1 MRMLK
6 HVFNGRRGVQTPAEY
21 LDLSTV
27 AAEDDDAATTADAP
41 SQSTLVRLA
50 EVETQRDLL
59 EAKDALYNGQ
69 VVIVYTD
76 RLGQSEL
83 TEQLVIDELLS
94 VVRETDGDIVK
105 KVNGQIIAT
114 PGPYVVG
121 REKIGGA

>member
-1 MRMLK
+1 MLK
-6 HVFNGRRGVQTPAEY
+6 HVFNGRRGSHTPGEY
-21 LDLSTV
+21 LDLEELSGTE
-27 AAEDDDAATTADAP
+27 AAAGGADKRP
-41 SQSTLVRLA
+41 GSTLIRLA
-50 EVETQRDLL
+50 EIETQRDLL
-59 EAKDALYNGQ
+59 AVKDALYDGH

-114 PGPYVVG
+114 PAPIAVG
-121 REKIGGA
+121 REKIGGD

>member
-6 HVFNGRRGVQTPAEY
+6 HVFNGRRGDRTPAEY
-21 LDLSTV
+21 TDLSSTT
-27 AAEDDDAATTADAP
+27 AEDESGAATNGSP
-41 SQSTLVRLA
+41 QSTLVRLA

-59 EAKDALYNGQ
+59 AVKDALYDGH

-94 VVRETDGDIVK
+94 AVQETDGDIVK

-114 PGPYVVG
+114 PGPYAVG
-121 REKIGGA
+121 RDKIGGV